1 MDVKKKKNGV
11 EEKDAERL
19 HGEEFWGIA
28 AVKDGAFSPQMMSH
42 RASKFSS
49 LQELICAPGGC
60 RHALTY

>member
-1 MDVKKKKNGV
+1 M

-28 AVKDGAFSPQMMSH
+28 AVKDGAFFPQMMSQ

-60 RHALTY
+60 RRALTY